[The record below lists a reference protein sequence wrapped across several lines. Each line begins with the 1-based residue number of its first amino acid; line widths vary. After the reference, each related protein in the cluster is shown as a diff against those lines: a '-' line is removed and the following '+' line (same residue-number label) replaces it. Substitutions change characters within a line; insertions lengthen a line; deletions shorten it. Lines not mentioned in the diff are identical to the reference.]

1 MDDDKVTISLRRDAA
16 HYLSMLLGDQLVS
29 LGDTVM
35 NEHILDLTGLPAR
48 QSANRACPGDA
59 TAAGQSAE
67 FRRLSL
73 KIAPAVAQS
82 GGSISPS
89 LPIVGMI

>member
-35 NEHILDLTGLPAR
+35 NEHILPILRAYQHANQQIEHALAMPLPPAAQRSFGGAR
-48 QSANRACPGDA
+48 
-59 TAAGQSAE
+59 
-67 FRRLSL
+67 
-73 KIAPAVAQS
+73 
-82 GGSISPS
+82 
-89 LPIVGMI
+89 